1 MKGYY
6 ILRIN
11 YLNGDVKEIIR
22 NSYNAILR
30 QLVKY
35 SDSDN
40 VSYIDCDGYNHKDSE
55 ENGWLFTENINSL

>member
-6 ILRIN
+6 ILTIN
-11 YLNGDVKEIIR
+11 YLNGDVKTIIR

-35 SDSDN
+35 SDNDN
-40 VSYIDCDGYNHKDSE
+40 VSYIDCEGYNHKDNE
-55 ENGWLFTENINSL
+55 ENGWLFTEDINSL

>member
-35 SDSDN
+35 SDISN
-40 VSYIDCDGYNHKDSE
+40 VSYIDCEGCDHKDNE
-55 ENGWLFTENINSL
+55 ENGWLFTENINYL